1 MQNVALQIES
11 PCPATRITLEEV
23 HEAIYNITPEQ
34 VIASVR
40 DVTARLR
47 SVNEQRAARLT
58 KELCEAPGVAAN
70 ANDASTDMG
79 TPTWEHPWNFD
90 EPSFPF

>member
-47 SVNEQRAARLT
+47 SINEQRAARLT
-58 KELCEAPGVAAN
+58 KELCEAPVVAAN
-70 ANDASTDMG
+70 NQSKAEEMG
-79 TPTWEHPWNFD
+79 VPTWEHPWNFD

>member
-11 PCPATRITLEEV
+11 PCPATRLTLEEV

-47 SVNEQRAARLT
+47 SINEQRAARLT
-58 KELCEAPGVAAN
+58 KELCEAPVVAAN
-70 ANDASTDMG
+70 AISEPVDMG
-79 TPTWEHPWNFD
+79 TPTWEGDWNFD
-90 EPSFPF
+90 GPSCPF